1 MRATTFSLDNLEG
14 QVLRDGDF
22 FQLHVEAAGG
32 KVEWWKDGELL
43 PNMEKGLSDR
53 ACRYVNVDQPNRT
66 QLLEPGTYKRREE
79 DFPPNAG
86 RHSYL
91 GGRCQVCHTHIHLF
105 FWKFRKILTWTLS
118 VSSKA
123 FVRSAH
129 DSFSLSIKKSN
140 FNCGCCNTAL

>member
-1 MRATTFSLDNLEG
+1 M
-14 QVLRDGDF
+14 LRDGDF

-129 DSFSLSIKKSN
+129 DSFSLSIKKH
-140 FNCGCCNTAL
+140 L